1 MTMEDPTKKLRIGIE
16 DAFDRRSEAAMRAQS
31 HRLGLMSVQ
40 QHQLE
45 RPTVDPAEVAFT
57 SSLGIPTRV
66 TAEFLHD
73 TVLTLYHRLC
83 TKINTALAGQEYVLP
98 ASSDL
103 PVSHDES

>member
-57 SSLGIPTRV
+57 SSLGIDYARKLILLLQVKYMFYLRVAIYQFPTMRANAPSV
-66 TAEFLHD
+66 DSKLFF
-73 TVLTLYHRLC
+73 
-83 TKINTALAGQEYVLP
+83 P
-98 ASSDL
+98 
-103 PVSHDES
+103 